1 MLVITVTRKPLE
13 GTVARNAMK
22 WGTGGL
28 NIDGTRIA
36 HGTDVDM
43 GAVQRQGAQSE
54 VYLGGAKPGDVIAMY
69 KPGGRWPAN
78 LILSHLPNCEYVGLD
93 KIKPSNGSGR
103 TSPNGRGFRTSYVG
117 GETKNPDLGQAG
129 FVGEDGKE
137 TVESW
142 ACQPG
147 CPVAALDEQS
157 GIVPTGTWNR
167 QTDTAHPFGDAKN
180 TPYETWQ
187 ESPKEAPAG
196 ASRYFKVVGG

>member
-13 GTVARNAMK
+13 GTVARNALK
-22 WGTGGL
+22 WGCGGI
-28 NIDGTRIA
+28 NIDKTRIA

-78 LILSHLPNCEYVGLD
+78 VLFSHLAECQRAGTREVRRDLRDTTANVIAGGGRFGNMGGSKALGTVQETSDTWQCE
-93 KIKPSNGSGR
+93 
-103 TSPNGRGFRTSYVG
+103 
-117 GETKNPDLGQAG
+117 
-129 FVGEDGKE
+129 
-137 TVESW
+137 
-142 ACQPG
+142 PG

-157 GIVPTGTWNR
+157 GLVQTGTWNR

-187 ESPKEAPAG
+187 EAPKEAPAG
-196 ASRYFKVVGG
+196 ASRYFKVVQP